1 MATVLMFTMCNF
13 SMAFANESYSF
24 MGKDEILL
32 DYSEGTV
39 TTEYGV
45 IPEFVMS
52 YIENSTGEYTIYT
65 YDKGELVEI
74 VECGWGWD
82 NIITKTVDDGKV
94 VDVETIDFNHTTQ
107 ETPTPY
113 AYEYYGW
120 MDNTSS
126 FTGETLRVTVYLNQ
140 SSVVH
145 KCEIQSGSYSVAQI
159 AGILIS
165 AFVLPSLKVA
175 TNIVEIIFGSWIIG
189 EVVKVATTKTVTGTE
204 TTYD

>member
-1 MATVLMFTMCNF
+1 
-13 SMAFANESYSF
+13 
-24 MGKDEILL
+24 
-32 DYSEGTV
+32 
-39 TTEYGV
+39 
-45 IPEFVMS
+45 
-52 YIENSTGEYTIYT
+52 
-65 YDKGELVEI
+65 
-74 VECGWGWD
+74 
-82 NIITKTVDDGKV
+82 
-94 VDVETIDFNHTTQ
+94 
-107 ETPTPY
+107 
-113 AYEYYGW
+113 

-204 TTYD
+204 TTYDWKGLPSNAVKGQVGYLEGRQIKYSDVDGKAHVYKEVYTPSDWKTDTFGRMMFYEVYGLDVQPTKWYTA